1 MQSLSWT
8 VQDENSKSKFM
19 EETMGDFT
27 IEDMLAIQ
35 QALQEKY
42 KDKWEPIGPE
52 AGKHKLLWML
62 GEVGEVIDIIKKNG
76 DQTLFG
82 FCRFLRFPF
91 STKKQG
97 RPAPSKASSFWQSAG
112 LPCIGYSD
120 YSLLSWGP

>member
-76 DQTLFG
+76 DQ
-82 FCRFLRFPF
+82 
-91 STKKQG
+91 
-97 RPAPSKASSFWQSAG
+97 KA
-112 LPCIGYSD
+112 L
-120 YSLLSWGP
+120 SLIHI